1 MRLFNRYFT
10 SYDLLLVT
18 GDCLIAIGSSLAV
31 RGIFAWVQSSPTNW
45 DGAVLHGIAMAVI
58 VVIAFYYSNLYVV
71 DQTFSRSERVQRFIV
86 GLCTACVV
94 IGLIS
99 YPIPNLGKPI
109 YIGEMLT
116 LGGLLALWRRAFW
129 SLIQQSGVHGKIL
142 IIGTRHI
149 GQMVAEQLY
158 LRRTL
163 GMNVVGFVSETA
175 GKLSLAYG
183 NPKRVELPIFAP
195 QSLAGLVMME
205 RINRILLAGSPGELP
220 SCYNKELVKVRT
232 MGVPVE
238 DCHSFY
244 ERLLSKIAITDL
256 PPEWIALSEGFR
268 RDKIILASKRT
279 IDVVMSFLCLIF
291 SVPITLIA
299 AIAIKL
305 ESRGPILYRQ
315 ERVGENEM
323 RFTLLKFR
331 SMTANAEDSIGP
343 VWAREND
350 PRVTRIGWIIRKLR
364 IDEIPQ
370 MINVL
375 KGEMSFVG
383 PRPERPFFVEH
394 LKQAVPYYDL
404 RHTVKPGITGWAQI
418 SYGYGDS
425 ERDAIEKLQYDL
437 YYIKHM
443 SPVFDLQIIFES
455 LKVVIFGS
463 GAR

>member
-1 MRLFNRYFT
+1 
-10 SYDLLLVT
+10 
-18 GDCLIAIGSSLAV
+18 
-31 RGIFAWVQSSPTNW
+31 
-45 DGAVLHGIAMAVI
+45 
-58 VVIAFYYSNLYVV
+58 
-71 DQTFSRSERVQRFIV
+71 
-86 GLCTACVV
+86 
-94 IGLIS
+94 
-99 YPIPNLGKPI
+99 
-109 YIGEMLT
+109 
-116 LGGLLALWRRAFW
+116 LLALWRRAFW

-195 QSLAGLVMME
+195 QSLAGLVIIE
-205 RINRILLAGSPGELP
+205 RINRILLAGSPGQLP

-232 MGVPVE
+232 MGVPIE

-244 ERLLSKIAITDL
+244 ERLLSKIAIADL

-268 RDKIILASKRT
+268 RDKLILAIKRT
-279 IDVVMSFLCLIF
+279 IDVVMSLLGLIF
-291 SVPITLIA
+291 SIPITLIA
-299 AIAIKL
+299 AISIKL
-305 ESRGPILYRQ
+305 ESPGPILYRQ
-315 ERVGENEM
+315 ERMGQNEV

-331 SMTANAEDSIGP
+331 SMTADAEDAIGP

-350 PRVTRIGWIIRKLR
+350 PRVTRVGWVIRKLR

-394 LKQAVPYYDL
+394 LKRAVPYYDL